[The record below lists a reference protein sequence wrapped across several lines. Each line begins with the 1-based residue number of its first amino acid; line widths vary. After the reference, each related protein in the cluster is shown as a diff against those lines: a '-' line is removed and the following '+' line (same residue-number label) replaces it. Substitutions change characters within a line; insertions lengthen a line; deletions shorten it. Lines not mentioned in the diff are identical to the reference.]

1 MNGLIRQWGIF
12 LMSVND
18 SISYPYAKITYPIE
32 FAHFAN
38 PFATITVADS
48 TNDTGAGECSI
59 PRKSTTDFYF
69 VMEGMSDSFGQKGC
83 TWMAVGY

>member
-18 SISYPYAKITYPIE
+18 SISYPHAKITYPIE

-48 TNDTGAGECSI
+48 TNDIGAGECSI

-69 VMEGMSDSFGQKGC
+69 AMEGMSDSGGQKGC
-83 TWMAVGY
+83 TWMAIGY

>member
-1 MNGLIRQWGIF
+1 MNGLLIQWGIF
-12 LMSVND
+12 LTSVND

-83 TWMAVGY
+83 TWIAVGY